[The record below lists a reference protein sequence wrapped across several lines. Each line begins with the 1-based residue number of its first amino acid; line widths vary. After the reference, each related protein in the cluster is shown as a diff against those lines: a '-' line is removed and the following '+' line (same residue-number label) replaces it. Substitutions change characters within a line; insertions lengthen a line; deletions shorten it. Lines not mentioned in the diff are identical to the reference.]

1 MDGMLRDSSVLVKS
15 RAGFIGS
22 NLVESLLL
30 SGNFVVCLDNFPI
43 GKRENPCDFT
53 DNPNTLLN
61 FFVSDFSRTFEKAEK
76 LPVYSTMLNVKKGL
90 KESVK
95 WFWIIL

>member
-15 RAGFIGS
+15 GAGFIGS

-30 SGNFVVCLDNFPI
+30 SGNFVVCRDNFPI

-53 DNPNTLLN
+53 DNPNTLMNLFASN
-61 FFVSDFSRTFEKAEK
+61 FSRTFEKAEK
-76 LPVYSTMLNVKKGL
+76 LPLYSPMLNVKNGL
-90 KESVK
+90 EELVK
-95 WFWIIL
+95 WLWIIL